1 MERVKLVVLICEEAL
16 SPLLEPE
23 LLALGAKGYT
33 ISEVRGRGNR
43 GERDARW
50 ALSGNIRV
58 EVLCSPA
65 TAERILTTVD
75 ARFGA
80 NFGLVAYAFDV
91 EAPRAG
97 KY

>member
-1 MERVKLVVLICEEAL
+1 MERIKLVVVICEQAL
-16 SPLLEPE
+16 APLLEPE
-23 LLALGAKGYT
+23 LLELGARGYT
-33 ISEVRGRGNR
+33 ISDVRGRGNR

-58 EVLCSPA
+58 EVLCNPA
-65 TAERILTTVD
+65 TAERILSTVD

-80 NFGLVAYAFDV
+80 NFGLVAYAVDV
-91 EAPRAG
+91 EAPRPE

>member
-1 MERVKLVVLICEEAL
+1 MQRIKLVVLICEEAL
-16 SPLLEPE
+16 APLLEPE

-33 ISEVRGRGNR
+33 ITEVRGRGNR

-58 EVLCSPA
+58 EILCNA
-65 TAERILTTVD
+65 QTAERILTKVD
-75 ARFGA
+75 ERFCA
-80 NFGLVAYAFDV
+80 NFGLVSYALDV
-91 EAPRAG
+91 EAQRAE